1 MDNFKK
7 WATEWWNNNPK
18 AAGVIKAIVTMLAGA
33 AMLYLTLTMG
43 SCASMH
49 RIEQVA
55 VSGKDTIQTMFIEYG
70 KIEKTAKK

>member
-1 MDNFKK
+1 MENFKK
-7 WATEWWNNNPK
+7 WAKEWWNNNPK
-18 AAGVIKAIVTMLAGA
+18 TAGVIKAIIAMLTGA
-33 AMLYLTLTMG
+33 AMLYMTLTME